1 MIIDFHAHV
10 YPDKIAAKAI
20 RNISDFYKI
29 PIHCSC
35 DGTPDNLISLG
46 DEAGIDRFVIFS
58 AAQTASQVTGIN
70 DYISRVALAHPQ
82 RFIGFGSVHA
92 DSSPDEID
100 RLQTLGLKGVK
111 LHPDFQSFNIDD
123 ERMLPIYARME
134 GKLPVIVHTGDYR
147 YDWSH
152 PRRMARVCDMFPKLT
167 VIAAHFG
174 GWSLW
179 DLAQDFLEH
188 RRCYVDVSSSIMFL
202 GNRRATELIRVY
214 GAERVLFGTDYP
226 MWNPKEELERLY
238 ALNLSSR
245 EMDLILA
252 NNAAELLEIK
262 PPQSRE
268 L

>member
-10 YPDKIAAKAI
+10 YPDKIAEKAVKSI
-20 RNISDFYKI
+20 GDFYKI

-35 DGTPDNLISLG
+35 SGTPDNLISLG

-58 AAQTASQVTGIN
+58 AAQTASQVASIN
-70 DYISRVALAHPQ
+70 DYISGVAAAHPE
-82 RFIGFGSVHA
+82 RFTGFGSVHA
-92 DSSPDEID
+92 DYDANEIE
-100 RLQTLGLKGVK
+100 RIQALGLKGVK

-123 ERMLPIYARME
+123 DRMLPMYARME
-134 GKLPVIVHTGDYR
+134 GKLPVIIHAGDYR
-147 YDWSH
+147 YQWSH
-152 PRRMARVCDMFPKLT
+152 PRRVARVCDMFPRLT

-179 DLAQDFLEH
+179 DLAREFLENK
-188 RRCYVDVSSSIMFL
+188 RCYVDVSSSIMFL
-202 GNRRATELIRVY
+202 GNRRAKELIRVY

-238 ALNLSSR
+238 ALNLTSR
-245 EMDLILA
+245 EMELILA
-252 NNAAELLEIK
+252 ANAIRLLK
-262 PPQSRE
+262 